1 MSNCI
6 KLETNFEVNG
16 IICEA
21 YLEVEPKNIFK
32 ALEEDGIE
40 IPTNVNIQKLIIDT
54 FVSAFRRGGSLGRIN
69 ANFTNKFFPRDVT
82 EYDESEEE
90 DV

>member
-40 IPTNVNIQKLIIDT
+40 IPSDVNIQKLLIKT
-54 FVSAFRRGGSLGRIN
+54 FVSAFKRGGYLGRIN
-69 ANFTNKFFPRDVT
+69 ANFTNEFLPREV
-82 EYDESEEE
+82 EGSEEK